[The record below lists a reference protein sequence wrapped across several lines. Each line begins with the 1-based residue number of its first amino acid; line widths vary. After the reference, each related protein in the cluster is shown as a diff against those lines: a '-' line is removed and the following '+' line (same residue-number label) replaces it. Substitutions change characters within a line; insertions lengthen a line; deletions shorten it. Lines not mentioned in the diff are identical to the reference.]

1 MKLENTSLSFVII
14 LLVCLVSC
22 DTKKNDHYLGKWQSN
37 DLVTGHIYLDII
49 QDGELYKI
57 HKYALDKKGVLMKG
71 RHHPNKTYLAPLE
84 NGALIVNHLSKIAYS
99 EKDGKLYH
107 DKWTFTKID

>member
-1 MKLENTSLSFVII
+1 
-14 LLVCLVSC
+14 
-22 DTKKNDHYLGKWQSN
+22 
-37 DLVTGHIYLDII
+37 
-49 QDGELYKI
+49 
-57 HKYALDKKGVLMKG
+57 MKG

-84 NGALIVNHLSKIAYS
+84 NGVLIVNPLSKIAYS